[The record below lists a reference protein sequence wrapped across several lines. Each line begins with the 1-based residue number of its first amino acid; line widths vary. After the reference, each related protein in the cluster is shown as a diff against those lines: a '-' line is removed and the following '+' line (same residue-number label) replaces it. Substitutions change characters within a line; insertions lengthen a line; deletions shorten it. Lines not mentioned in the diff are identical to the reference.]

1 MIDGSCQGNLLLL
14 SSGQTSSIIADLCV
28 DPFRK
33 SRQDFFNTAD
43 LAGFFQL
50 LPFWFFQQCDIFKD
64 CSIKQKD
71 ILTCCGKKAPIAH
84 CLFFPDSLAIYK
96 DFPSR
101 QGYIPFR
108 RLISVVFPEPLSP
121 VRAYFFP
128 FTNVKSIPDKTD
140 FPSL

>member
-28 DPFRK
+28 DPFWK
-33 SRQDFFNTAD
+33 SRQDFFYPAD

-96 DFPSR
+96 DFPFPAEIYPIQKVDQCGLSR
-101 QGYIPFR
+101 TA
-108 RLISVVFPEPLSP
+108 LSCKGI
-121 VRAYFFP
+121 FFS
-128 FTNVKSIPDKTD
+128 FYKREINSG
-140 FPSL
+140 